1 MSLSIGIV
9 GLPNVGKSTLFNALV
24 RARTAL
30 AANYPFA
37 TVDPN
42 VGIVEVPDER
52 IKKLAAIDH
61 PEKLIPAAV
70 EFHDIAGLVKGAS
83 TGEGL
88 GNQFL
93 AHIRECD
100 AIAQVVRV
108 FTDSNVIHVHGNVDP
123 ARDIDII
130 KTELILADLQ
140 TLDRRLQ
147 KARSE
152 AKSGKAELIT
162 YAALLERI
170 HTALGQGTLARDV
183 TLTDEERPHLNDLH
197 LLTQKPIMYIANVDE
212 AALAAINPHEI
223 KKICGLTSEKE
234 HAADQ
239 TVVVPISA
247 KIEEE
252 LIDLSP
258 EESAPFLKEIGIDE
272 SGLNKV
278 IKEAYRTLNLITYF
292 TSGPMETRAWTI
304 VRGTKAPQA
313 AGVIHTDFEKGFIRA
328 EVIAYED
335 YIAHNG
341 VNGAK
346 ENGKLRLE
354 GKDYVVNDGD
364 VMHFRFS
371 S

>member
-52 IKKLAAIDH
+52 IKHLAAIDH

-100 AIAQVVRV
+100 AIAQVVRI

-152 AKSGKAELIT
+152 AKSGKAELIV
-162 YAALLERI
+162 YAALIERI
-170 HTALGQGTLARDV
+170 HAALGHGTLARDV
-183 TLTDEERPHLNDLH
+183 TLTDEERPQINDLH
-197 LLTQKPIMYIANVDE
+197 LLTQKPIMYIVNVDE
-212 AALAAINPHEI
+212 SSLAAINPQEI
-223 KKICGLTSEKE
+223 KKACGLTLE
-234 HAADQ
+234 

-258 EESAPFLKEIGIDE
+258 EEATPFLKEIGIDE

-304 VRGTKAPQA
+304 ARGTKAPQA

-328 EVIAYED
+328 EVVAYED
-335 YIAHNG
+335 YIAGNG

-354 GKDYVVNDGD
+354 GKDYTVNDGD
-364 VMHFRFS
+364 VMHFRFTS
-371 S
+371 